1 MSESKQQNQQK
12 TNQNKNKYS
21 STVLLPKTNFPMRA
35 GLAAKEPILLKFWQ
49 DLELYKKMLAKASKK
64 EKFILADGPPYANGR
79 IHMGHAL
86 NKVLKDIIIK
96 AHALMGYYTP
106 YVPGWDCHGLPIEQ
120 ALIKEMKI
128 DKKEITDIPAFR
140 KKARAF
146 AQNFVNI
153 QREGFKRLGV
163 LGDWDNPYLTMSP
176 IYEGLIAEAFFD
188 ALLKNYVYKGK
199 KAIYWCPTCET
210 ALADAE
216 TEYHD
221 KVSTSIYLRF
231 KIKEY
236 KKEIFK
242 DIDTS
247 KDIYLTVWTT
257 TPWTIP
263 ANMAAAVNADED
275 YRVMLQEEGT
285 YIIAA
290 DKLADAFIKDCD
302 LKIVSST
309 KVAGKDLVGIKYE
322 HPLNKK
328 LNPVINTDFVT
339 MDSGVGIVHIAPG
352 HGEDDFYA
360 GLKWGLDIFCP
371 VNEKGV
377 FTKDA
382 GEFEGL
388 HIFKANPIIIERL
401 KELGSL
407 LKQQDITHSY
417 PHCWRCKK
425 PIIFRATEQWF
436 MSVDKDNLRKKL
448 VSEIEKVKWYPAG
461 GQKRITSMVE
471 LRPDWCLSRQRFW
484 GVPLMVF
491 YCKKCGKIQVD
502 ANLFKHVADRAKK
515 EGSDF
520 WFTDTCEQILP
531 KDYACSCGSK
541 EFTKEKDI
549 LDVWFDSG
557 VSWKETLK
565 YRDLGFPADVYL
577 EGSDQHR
584 GWFQTSLIASTVLED
599 KAPFKK
605 VITHGM
611 ILDQQGRAM
620 HKSAGNSVEPDEIIN
635 KYGADILRLWVS
647 FTDYS
652 DDVRLSKE
660 ILEGPIDSYRKIRNT
675 IRYALGNL
683 SDYEPAKHQVAYEN
697 LNDLDKYMLGRLDDL
712 IKEVRQDYKNFE
724 LRKAIRAITDF
735 CILDLS
741 SLLLD
746 ASKDRLYTLGANS
759 ASRRSAQT
767 VLSQIVITIL
777 KLLAPIL
784 SFTCEEAWQELKKLP
799 LGTTLEESIFLSD
812 MPENAGCQ
820 VSSEIVEK
828 WTKMREIRSQV
839 LKSLEEA
846 RQKGLIG
853 SSLEAKVVFKTSE
866 PKLKEFLTDTLS
878 LWSEAAIVSQVELK
892 EGANDKLEIVIEH
905 AQGSKCPRCWQWKQD
920 IGTNSNH
927 PDLCA
932 RCAKVLEEEKIS
944 VPV

>member
-1 MSESKQQNQQK
+1 MTESKQQNQQK
-12 TNQNKNKYS
+12 NNQNKNKYS

-35 GLAAKEPILLKFWQ
+35 GLVAKEPTLLKFWQ

-799 LGTTLEESIFLSD
+799 LGTILEESIFLSD